1 MYRASLGEVQ
11 EVAAYSSLAMTLSL
25 VVTRPRLGEGLRLS
39 PALAAFLGVA
49 LMAVF
54 GVVGLASATSALAE
68 LWRPFATIGAIM
80 VMTEVALRIGLL
92 DWWAARIE
100 AGAVT
105 TAQLFTRVFVLSVA
119 AATCLN
125 NDAAILLLTP
135 LVVRLVRRRFP
146 ERPDL
151 VIPFAFA
158 VFMAA
163 GVAPLPVSNPMN
175 MVVADLAGIG
185 FNAYAVRMIPV
196 AVVGWIAAYAFLRL
210 LFAPLLGGRP
220 ETPAAPVGR
229 SSLAQRWTMLILGAV
244 LLSYPV
250 VGQLGGPVWIVAA
263 CGAGLAL
270 LVARTGTEA
279 GAVALVREGVS
290 WETLA
295 FLLAVLV
302 LATGLMN
309 VGFVAHLT
317 GHYAEA
323 STASIGLTSA
333 IGSAALNNHPMAY
346 LNLMALEEAGRG
358 HTEILAAL
366 IGGDLGPRLLPM
378 GSLAGL
384 LWLEM
389 LRRQGVKLR
398 LKTFVGVGIAVT
410 APALI
415 LSLAVLAAS

>member
-1 MYRASLGEVQ
+1 MYRALLVLVQ

-25 VVTRPRLGEGLRLS
+25 VVARPRLGDGLRLS
-39 PALAAFLGVA
+39 PALAAAAGVA
-49 LMAVF
+49 LMALF
-54 GVVGLASATSALAE
+54 GVVGLGSATAALTE
-68 LWRPFATIGAIM
+68 LWRPFATIASIM
-80 VMTEVALRIGLL
+80 VMTEVALRIGLI

-100 AGAVT
+100 AGAAT
-105 TAQLFTRVFVLSVA
+105 TARLFRRVFVLSVA

-146 ERPDL
+146 DQPGL
-151 VIPFAFA
+151 VLPFAFA

-185 FNAYAVRMIPV
+185 FNAYAMRMIPV
-196 AVVGWIAAYAFLRL
+196 AVVGWIAGYAVLRL
-210 LFAPLLGGRP
+210 LFAPLLRGAP
-220 ETPAAPVGR
+220 QTPASAAGPATA
-229 SSLAQRWTMLILGAV
+229 AQRTVMCVLAAV

-250 VGQLGGPVWIVAA
+250 VGQLGGPVWMVAA
-263 CGAGLAL
+263 AGAALAL
-270 LVARTGTEA
+270 LLARASTGA
-279 GAVALVREGVS
+279 GAAEVVRSGVS

-309 VGFVAHLT
+309 VGFIGHLT
-317 GHYAEA
+317 GHYGDA
-323 STASIGLTSA
+323 STASIGITSA
-333 IGSAALNNHPMAY
+333 LGSAALNNHPMAY
-346 LNLMALEEAGRG
+346 LNLLALEEAGRG
-358 HTEILAAL
+358 HIAILAAL

-389 LRRQGVKLR
+389 LRRQGVNLR
-398 LKTFVGVGIAVT
+398 LRTFVGVGVAVT
-410 APALI
+410 VPALL
-415 LSLAVLAAS
+415 LSLLVLSLG